1 MSEQLLSVG
10 LDVGTTT
17 TQLIVSR
24 LTLENRASGFAVPHM
39 QIADRQ
45 ILYESDVHFTPLVGD
60 SLVDGDG
67 IRRLVAAEYQ
77 KAGIRR
83 EQVDTGAVI
92 VTGETSRKENAES
105 VARALSEFAG
115 DFVVTTA
122 GPALESVLAARGAG
136 AVAFSEATNAPV
148 LHMDI
153 GGGTANLALIRDG
166 QILRA
171 GCMNVG
177 GRLIKRDK
185 TGAITYVSP
194 VIEKLCKLKP
204 GDIPSPSQLQ
214 ALAGLLT
221 RGLEMA
227 AGLRQPDEL
236 LEALWTKECGPVW
249 ELPKSGAVISF
260 SGGVADCIA
269 AALPPDRFGD
279 IGPQLGS
286 AIRDSLLCA
295 GAYRIGSQTIRATVI
310 GAGCHSASL
319 SGSTVYCAGARLP
332 VKDLPAV
339 VLTEKEQDLPP
350 EKLGNTL
357 REKLSRQDGP
367 SVIALRGFAS
377 PGYSQVCRLAEGI
390 AKGITGRQV
399 YLALMQDMAKALGQA
414 LALRLPEGSS
424 IVCLDGVPLADG
436 SYLDIGK
443 PVGPCLPVVIK
454 TLIFE
459 R

>member
-1 MSEQLLSVG
+1 M
-10 LDVGTTT
+10 
-17 TQLIVSR
+17 
-24 LTLENRASGFAVPHM
+24 H
-39 QIADRQ
+39 
-45 ILYESDVHFTPLVGD
+45 
-60 SLVDGDG
+60 
-67 IRRLVAAEYQ
+67 RRSA
-77 KAGIRR
+77 
-83 EQVDTGAVI
+83 
-92 VTGETSRKENAES
+92 
-105 VARALSEFAG
+105 
-115 DFVVTTA
+115 
-122 GPALESVLAARGAG
+122 
-136 AVAFSEATNAPV
+136 
-148 LHMDI
+148 
-153 GGGTANLALIRDG
+153 
-166 QILRA
+166 
-171 GCMNVG
+171 
-177 GRLIKRDK
+177 
-185 TGAITYVSP
+185 
-194 VIEKLCKLKP
+194 
-204 GDIPSPSQLQ
+204 
-214 ALAGLLT
+214 
-221 RGLEMA
+221 A
-227 AGLRQPDEL
+227 AGSIRGYRP
-236 LEALWTKECGPVW
+236 
-249 ELPKSGAVISF
+249 
-260 SGGVADCIA
+260 A
-269 AALPPDRFGD
+269 AGQRHPGEYRLGD
-279 IGPQLGS
+279 
-286 AIRDSLLCA
+286 
-295 GAYRIGSQTIRATVI
+295 QTIRATVI

>member
-1 MSEQLLSVG
+1 
-10 LDVGTTT
+10 
-17 TQLIVSR
+17 
-24 LTLENRASGFAVPHM
+24 
-39 QIADRQ
+39 
-45 ILYESDVHFTPLVGD
+45 
-60 SLVDGDG
+60 
-67 IRRLVAAEYQ
+67 
-77 KAGIRR
+77 
-83 EQVDTGAVI
+83 
-92 VTGETSRKENAES
+92 
-105 VARALSEFAG
+105 
-115 DFVVTTA
+115 
-122 GPALESVLAARGAG
+122 
-136 AVAFSEATNAPV
+136 
-148 LHMDI
+148 
-153 GGGTANLALIRDG
+153 
-166 QILRA
+166 
-171 GCMNVG
+171 
-177 GRLIKRDK
+177 
-185 TGAITYVSP
+185 
-194 VIEKLCKLKP
+194 
-204 GDIPSPSQLQ
+204 
-214 ALAGLLT
+214 
-221 RGLEMA
+221 MA

-249 ELPKSGAVISF
+249 EIPAPGAVISF

-269 AALPPDRFGD
+269 AALPPDQFGD

-319 SGSTVYCAGARLP
+319 SGGTVYCAGARLP

-390 AKGITGRQV
+390 ANGITGRQV